1 MLKRIITGTGLV
13 LAGMVVG
20 AWGHASWVANASD
33 APPAPHLPAAEPE
46 ADPPV
51 AKAPVPGT
59 PDPVN
64 FTYRYLDTA
73 DPAMAATAR
82 RVREEDL
89 LRKLPEVKWL
99 DGLLLLPAPITYV
112 ATACGKPDAY
122 YLPGKREVVLCYEML
137 HALYAQGEDLAATGG
152 SALDLPDI
160 PADQLAQRYVW
171 ANVRFVVA
179 HETGHALIDLLD
191 LPVTGRQ
198 EDAVDQFATALM
210 QRIGGEDES
219 PREVAQNLRM
229 ASHSFLADA
238 GTDVTMQAYADTHS
252 LGLQRYFNLQCLL
265 YGSDPERFADMV
277 ERGDLPE
284 TRAKTCPTEARR
296 ANDAWVRLLA
306 PHLAPA
312 YKMSVDEAE
321 AWLRDRER
329 SRGEAG
335 VPAVVAPTPGPNVAE
350 PARAIKP
357 TTPAQPL

>member
-1 MLKRIITGTGLV
+1 MLGRILAGLV
-13 LAGMVVG
+13 LVTLGMVVG
-20 AWGHASWVANASD
+20 AWGYASWVASASD
-33 APPAPHLPAAEPE
+33 NPPQPVQPVLASRPAEPATPPEPAEPPA
-46 ADPPV
+46 
-51 AKAPVPGT
+51 

-64 FTYRYLDTA
+64 FTYRYIDPL
-73 DPAMAATAR
+73 DPAMAATAE

-89 LRKLPEVKWL
+89 LRRLPEVKWL
-99 DGLLLLPAPITYV
+99 DGLLLLPEPVTYV

-122 YLPGKREVVLCYEML
+122 YLPAKREVVLCYETL
-137 HALYAQGEDLAATGG
+137 HALYAQGEALAASGG

-160 PADQLAQRYVW
+160 PADKLAARYVW
-171 ANVRFVVA
+171 ANVRFILA

-191 LPVTGRQ
+191 LPITGRE

-229 ASHSFLADA
+229 ASHSFLASA
-238 GTDVTMQAYADTHS
+238 GDQMTLQAYADMHS

-277 ERGDLPE
+277 DRGDLPE
-284 TRAKTCPTEARR
+284 SRAKTCPAEAQR

-312 YKMSVDEAE
+312 YEMSAEEAE
-321 AWLRDRER
+321 AWLQGRER
-329 SRGEAG
+329 SRGEDG
-335 VPAVVAPTPGPNVAE
+335 VPAAE
-350 PARAIKP
+350 PVPAAAFKP
-357 TTPAQPL
+357 AKPAKPM